1 MFEDMLDSS
10 PVRKRHANP
19 VAFLIST
26 TLQAIFLGVLIL
38 IPLLYTEAIDVQ
50 GFSSTWLAAPPP
62 PPPPPPPPAAAQP
75 VRRVR
80 PTSLMDAGKLR
91 APKEIPREIVIL
103 KEEPIPQDMG
113 GVAGGVP
120 GGVPGGQI
128 GGVLGGV
135 IGGVTGGVVP
145 PPPKA
150 ETPQRIRVSSGVQEA
165 KLLNKVTP
173 PYPPLASRARIQGT
187 VQLQAIIG
195 KDGTVQN
202 LRVIDGHPMLVQAAV
217 QAVQQW
223 RYQPTVLNNEP
234 VEVETI
240 INVVFKLY

>member
-1 MFEDMLDSS
+1 MFEQMLESS
-10 PVRKRHANP
+10 PGKRRRTSP
-19 VAFLIST
+19 LAFIIST
-26 TLQAIFLGVLIL
+26 IIQTIFVGVLIL
-38 IPLLYTEAIDVQ
+38 IPLLYTEAIDLQ

-80 PTSLMDAGKLR
+80 QTSLMDAGKLR

-103 KEEPIPQDMG
+103 KEEPIAVET

-165 KLLNKVTP
+165 KVLNKVQP
-173 PYPPLASRARIQGT
+173 VYPPLAKNARIQGT
-187 VQLQAIIG
+187 VVLEAIIA

-202 LRVIDGHPMLVQAAV
+202 LRVVEGHPMLVQSAV

-223 RYQPTVLNNEP
+223 RYQPTILNNEP
-234 VEVETI
+234 VEVETVI
-240 INVVFKLY
+240 HVNFKLY

>member
-1 MFEDMLDSS
+1 MLQ
-10 PVRKRHANP
+10 
-19 VAFLIST
+19 T
-26 TLQAIFLGVLIL
+26 IFVGVLIL

-50 GFSSTWLAAPPP
+50 GFSSTWLSAPPP

-120 GGVPGGQI
+120 GGVPGGQL

-135 IGGVTGGVVP
+135 IGGTGVVP
-145 PPPKA
+145 PPPRA
-150 ETPQRIRVSSGVQEA
+150 ETPQRIRVSS
-165 KLLNKVTP
+165 
-173 PYPPLASRARIQGT
+173 
-187 VQLQAIIG
+187 
-195 KDGTVQN
+195 
-202 LRVIDGHPMLVQAAV
+202 
-217 QAVQQW
+217 
-223 RYQPTVLNNEP
+223 
-234 VEVETI
+234 
-240 INVVFKLY
+240 

>member
-1 MFEDMLDSS
+1 MFEDMLESS
-10 PVRKRHANP
+10 PVRKRHTNP
-19 VAFLIST
+19 LAFVISII
-26 TLQAIFLGVLIL
+26 LQTIFVGVLIL
-38 IPLLYTEAIDVQ
+38 IPLLYTEAIDMG

-103 KEEPIPQDMG
+103 KEEPIPQDAG
-113 GVAGGVP
+113 GVTGGVP

-135 IGGVTGGVVP
+135 IGGTGVVP
-145 PPPKA
+145 PPPRA
-150 ETPQRIRVSSGVQEA
+150 ETPQRIRVSSGVQAA
-165 KLLNKVTP
+165 KVLNKVEP
-173 PYPPLASRARIQGT
+173 SYPPLAKNARIQGT
-187 VQLQAIIG
+187 VILEAIIA
-195 KDGTVQN
+195 KDGSVQN
-202 LRVIDGHPMLVQAAV
+202 LRVVDGHPMLVQAAV

-234 VEVETI
+234 VEVETVI
-240 INVVFKLY
+240 HVVFKLY

>member
-1 MFEDMLDSS
+1 MFEQMLESS
-10 PVRKRHANP
+10 TVRRRHTSP
-19 VAFLIST
+19 WAFVIST
-26 TLQAIFLGVLIL
+26 TLQVIFVGVLIL
-38 IPLLYTEAIDVQ
+38 IPLLYTEAIDLQ

-62 PPPPPPPPAAAQP
+62 PPPPPPPPAAAP

-80 PTSLMDAGKLR
+80 QTSLMDAGKLR

-103 KEEPIPQDMG
+103 KEEPMPADT

-135 IGGVTGGVVP
+135 IGGTGGVVP
-145 PPPKA
+145 PPPREA
-150 ETPQRIRVSSGVQEA
+150 PQRIRVSSGVQEA
-165 KLLNKVTP
+165 KVLNRVQP
-173 PYPPLASRARIQGT
+173 AYPPLASRARIQGT
-187 VQLQAIIG
+187 VVLEAIIA
-195 KDGTVQN
+195 KDGSVQN
-202 LRVIDGHPMLVQAAV
+202 LRVIEGHPMLVQAAV

-223 RYQPTVLNNEP
+223 RYQPTILNNEP

>member
-19 VAFLIST
+19 LAFAISVV
-26 TLQAIFLGVLIL
+26 LQTIFVGVLIL
-38 IPLLYTEAIDVQ
+38 IPLLYTEAIDMQ
-50 GFSSTWLAAPPP
+50 GFSSTWLASPPP

-103 KEEPIPQDMG
+103 KEEPLPQDMG

-135 IGGVTGGVVP
+135 IGGTGSVVP

-150 ETPQRIRVSSGVQEA
+150 EAPARIRVSSGVQEA
-165 KLLNKVTP
+165 KVLNRVQP
-173 PYPPLASRARIQGT
+173 AYPPLASRARIQGT
-187 VQLQAIIG
+187 VVLEAIIA

-202 LRVIDGHPMLVQAAV
+202 LRVIEGHPMLVQAAV

-234 VEVETI
+234 VEVETV

>member
-1 MFEDMLDSS
+1 MFEDMLESS
-10 PVRKRHANP
+10 PGRRRHTSP
-19 VAFLIST
+19 WAFLIST
-26 TLQAIFLGVLIL
+26 TLQVIFVGVLIL

-80 PTSLMDAGKLR
+80 TTSLMDAGKLR

-103 KEEPIPQDMG
+103 KEEPIPQDT

-145 PPPKA
+145 PPPRA
-150 ETPQRIRVSSGVQEA
+150 ETPSRIRVSSGVQEA
-165 KLLNKVTP
+165 KVLNRVQP
-173 PYPPLASRARIQGT
+173 SYPPLAKNARIQGT
-187 VQLQAIIG
+187 VVLEAIIA
-195 KDGTVQN
+195 KDGSVQN
-202 LRVIDGHPMLVQAAV
+202 LRVVEGHPMLVQSAV

-223 RYQPTVLNNEP
+223 RYQPTILNNEP
-234 VEVETI
+234 VEVETV

>member
-1 MFEDMLDSS
+1 MFEQMLESS
-10 PVRKRHANP
+10 PVRRRHTSP
-19 VAFLIST
+19 WAFVIST
-26 TLQAIFLGVLIL
+26 TLQVIFVGVLIL
-38 IPLLYTEAIDVQ
+38 IPLLYTEAIDLQ

-62 PPPPPPPPAAAQP
+62 PPPPPPPPAAAP

-80 PTSLMDAGKLR
+80 QTSLMDAGKLR
-91 APKEIPREIVIL
+91 APREIPREIVIL

-135 IGGVTGGVVP
+135 IGGTGGVVP
-145 PPPKA
+145 PPPREA
-150 ETPQRIRVSSGVQEA
+150 PQRIRVSSGVQEA
-165 KLLNKVTP
+165 KVLNRVQP
-173 PYPPLASRARIQGT
+173 SYPPLASRARIQGT
-187 VQLQAIIG
+187 VVLEAIIA

-202 LRVIDGHPMLVQAAV
+202 LRVVEGHPMLVQAAV

-223 RYQPTVLNNEP
+223 RYQPTILNNEP
-234 VEVETI
+234 VEVETV

>member
-19 VAFLIST
+19 LAFAISVV
-26 TLQAIFLGVLIL
+26 LQTIFVGVLIL

-50 GFSSTWLAAPPP
+50 GFSSTWLSAPPP

-103 KEEPIPQDMG
+103 KEEPIPQEMG

-120 GGVPGGQI
+120 GGVPGGQL

-135 IGGVTGGVVP
+135 IGGTGVVP
-145 PPPKA
+145 PPPRA

-165 KLLNKVTP
+165 KVLNRVQP
-173 PYPPLASRARIQGT
+173 AYPPLASRARIQGT
-187 VQLQAIIG
+187 VVLEAIIA

-202 LRVIDGHPMLVQAAV
+202 LRVVEGHPMLVQSAV

-234 VEVETI
+234 VEVQTV